1 MKPNKDILEENCE
14 SCFIQSIL
22 DDLDEK
28 FPTKTMLVDV
38 FNEATGSKLKIP
50 SPETATEIIIN
61 FEYDQKRETV
71 RQFIVDSFYKLEKR
85 IKMKKMKIEMC
96 NDYSAL
102 LSERINFDDGYDA
115 AVDEIIDIIKKI

>member
-61 FEYDQKRETV
+61 FEYDQKRKTV